1 MRALL
6 VVTLVVAVSCAAPE
20 GDGVGSQRAALSAP
34 TKVLTLDG
42 GLRHLAFNAVV
53 PLDGGAVLFDSEPWF
68 TDGAGGPAVFLGDLQ
83 PGWGAS
89 TSLDPTAVVNG
100 AVDFTGRHPE
110 VQETLWVTD
119 GTFAGT
125 KPAYDGPPEPVTA
138 ILGMTPLGLVLRVPN
153 GGRESLAV
161 YTGPSAR
168 PQPFFEL
175 SSSGE
180 PALDFCSTPGGVVFF
195 TTLSSGRGQLVS
207 TDGTDAGTVSLT
219 GQGTLRD
226 IFRPLVPFGG
236 RAWFVAGDGSSTSR
250 YLSSTDGTTAGTGWS
265 ALDLNG
271 VTHLGRTA
279 SALVAVADDP
289 TTYEPAAWFTDG
301 TDAGTRMV
309 IPPSTGTTLT
319 RPKLLDVTDTHAF
332 FRANAGPAQ
341 LDVLWA
347 SDGSPDAGV
356 ALTDFSPAADTSA
369 QLRHLATATRLY
381 FADPQGHPWLSDG
394 TLAGTVQLSTTA
406 TEAAGFTALDA
417 TRAVFT
423 ARGAT
428 TGDELWVTDGTPA
441 GTSQLAELYPGTVSG
456 VFGTPVAADGK
467 AWFRCNLPNVGLKLC
482 TTDGTPAGTRLAA
495 MIPGHPTAELI
506 LWLGKAGQNIL
517 LSAGPNVLGWDH
529 VHAPEALPIR
539 FTAVPP
545 AEDPKGGAWLVSRD
559 TMARTRL
566 FHTDGTAAGTVDV
579 APDAGIPGNS
589 LQLFATG
596 AAVFMVQHEVA
607 DAVYGWRGDAGVE
620 LLAPA
625 GLPPATYVN
634 QFVVRGDELAWSAD
648 IPDAGRLVLASDGT
662 TAGTRV
668 VAVPDGYVQQLISF
682 GGQLYL
688 LRSSTTGLAL
698 GRVLADAGVESLL
711 SGDPTAAGLRWAPA
725 GRNLYLVG
733 STELRLFNPV
743 TTTTTTLATL
753 PYSGAWET
761 KAVGDGL
768 LIAQRS
774 SATNVSS
781 VWMTDGTS
789 AGTRRITGVLEGGY
803 QPTVLTD
810 WGRSSGEVLM
820 GTWTRETGL
829 EPGVLVA
836 GATAVSPLGDLCP
849 GPCSSVL
856 PTEPVLIGD
865 TLYFLGDEGG
875 DVGLFAID
883 VTVPSSTGGGA
894 GGGAAGGG
902 TGGGGGGGSTGTG
915 GGSATGG
922 GSGGGGDATKPG
934 CGCAAVDPAW
944 WWLALAALPAWR
956 RRRSGA
962 RAGRS

>member
-6 VVTLVVAVSCAAPE
+6 VVTLVVVAVSCAAPE

-53 PLDGGAVLFDSEPWF
+53 PLDGGAVLFDTEPWF

-100 AVDFTGRHPE
+100 AAYFTARHPE

-125 KPAYDGPPEPVTA
+125 KPAYDGAPVPVTA
-138 ILGMTPLGLVLRVPN
+138 IVGTTPLGLVLRVPN

-175 SSSGE
+175 SGSGE
-180 PALDFCSTPGGVVFF
+180 PARDFCSTPGGVVFF
-195 TTLSSGRGQLVS
+195 TTLSSGRGLLVS
-207 TDGTDAGTVSLT
+207 TDGTDAGTVALT

-226 IFRPLVPFGG
+226 VYRPVVPFGG
-236 RAWFVAGDGSSTSR
+236 RAWFVAGSGSSTSR
-250 YLSSTDGTTAGTGWS
+250 YLSATDGTIAGTTAG

-289 TTYEPAAWFTDG
+289 ATYEPAAWFTDG

-309 IPPSTGTTLT
+309 LPPSTGTTLT

-347 SDGSPDAGV
+347 SDGTADAGV

-369 QLRHLATATRLY
+369 LQRHLATASRLY

-394 TLAGTVQLSTTA
+394 TPAGTVQLSATA
-406 TEAAGFTALDA
+406 TEAASFTALDA
-417 TRAVFT
+417 TRAVFV
-423 ARGAT
+423 ARGPT

-441 GTSQLAELYPGTVSG
+441 GTAQLAELYPGTVSG
-456 VFGTPVAADGK
+456 VFGAPVAADGK
-467 AWFRCNLPNVGLKLC
+467 AWFRCNVPMVGLKLC
-482 TTDGTPAGTRLAA
+482 VTDGTPAGTRLAA
-495 MIPGHPTAELI
+495 TIPGRPAAELI
-506 LWLGKAGQNIL
+506 LWLGKAGQNVL
-517 LSAGPNVLGWDH
+517 LSASPSPLGWDH
-529 VHAPEALPIR
+529 VHAPEALPLR

-545 AEDPKGGAWLVSRD
+545 AEDPNGGAWLVSRD
-559 TMARTRL
+559 TMSRTRL

-579 APDAGIPGNS
+579 APDAGIPGGGP
-589 LQLFATG
+589 LQLFATR
-596 AAVFMVQHEVA
+596 AAVFMVQDDVA

-625 GLPPATYVN
+625 GLAPATFIH
-634 QFVVRGDELAWSAD
+634 QFVVRGDELAWAAD
-648 IPDAGRLVLASDGT
+648 LPDAGRVVLESDGT
-662 TAGTRV
+662 AAGTRV
-668 VAVPDGYVQQLISF
+668 VAAPDGYVQQLVSF
-682 GGQLYL
+682 DGQLYL
-688 LRSSTTGLAL
+688 VRSGTTGLSL
-698 GRVLADAGVESLL
+698 GRVLADAGVETLL
-711 SGDPTAAGLRWAPA
+711 AGDPTAAGLRWAPA

-733 STELRLFNPV
+733 SAELRLFNPL
-743 TTTTTTLATL
+743 TSTTTTLATL
-753 PYSGAWET
+753 PYSPTFEA

-774 SATNVSS
+774 SPTLVSS
-781 VWMTDGTS
+781 VWMTDGTP
-789 AGTRRITGVLEGGY
+789 AGTRRLTGVLEGGY

-810 WGRSSGEVLM
+810 WGRSSAEVLL

-836 GATAVSPLGDLCP
+836 GATSVAPLGDLCP

-856 PTEPVLIGD
+856 PTEPVAIGD

-875 DVGLFAID
+875 DVGLFAVD
-883 VTVPSSTGGGA
+883 LTVPSSTGGGA
-894 GGGAAGGG
+894 GGG
-902 TGGGGGGGSTGTG
+902 TGGAGGGSTGTG
-915 GGSATGG
+915 GGAATGG
-922 GSGGGGDATKPG
+922 GGGGGGDATPTG
-934 CGCAAVDPAW
+934 CGCTSVEPAG
-944 WWLALAALPAWR
+944 WWLALGALPAWR
-956 RRRSGA
+956 RRRS
-962 RAGRS
+962 R